1 MYIIHSK
8 DFFNLLI
15 LNYSLNQHI
24 HIQFS
29 PQSLFILNVCIA
41 VIMFG
46 VALSVKR
53 EHFITL
59 RHQKKSILTGL
70 LSQFMLLPFLTYIL
84 ILILKPS
91 TGLALG
97 MLLVAACPGGN
108 VSNFF
113 TMLSRG
119 NTALSISLTA
129 FSSLSAFVLTPA
141 NFFLYA
147 GLLPDAK
154 DFVQKLD
161 IGFLDLFINMLGILI
176 LPLIAGMMLNHYYP
190 KWTERIAK
198 PMRILSIL
206 LLMGFIVVAIINN
219 GEAFQ
224 NFFHLVFWLVFIHNA
239 VVLISAYAFSNALR
253 NNSKTNRTVAVET
266 GIQNS
271 GLGLVLIFTFFRG
284 DGEMAL
290 ITAWWGV
297 WHLVAGFIFAG
308 LIRKLRPEPAI

>member
-1 MYIIHSK
+1 MEAQNI
-8 DFFNLLI
+8 N
-15 LNYSLNQHI
+15 
-24 HIQFS
+24 IQFS
-29 PQSLFILNVCIA
+29 PESLLVLNICMAI
-41 VIMFG
+41 IMFG

-59 RHQKKSILTGL
+59 KHQKKSILTGL
-70 LSQFMLLPFLTYIL
+70 LSQFMLLPFITYLL
-84 ILILKPS
+84 ILLLKPS

-113 TMLSRG
+113 TMLSGG

-147 GLLPDAK
+147 GLLPK
-154 DFVQKLD
+154 GNDFIQKLD
-161 IGFLDLFINMLGILI
+161 ISFIELFINMTGILI
-176 LPLIAGMMLNHYYP
+176 VPLVLGMLINNYKP
-190 KWTERIAK
+190 KFSLLIAK
-198 PMRILSIL
+198 PMRILSII
-206 LLMGFIVVAIINN
+206 LLMGFIMVAIYNN
-219 GEAFQ
+219 RVAFES
-224 NFFHLVFWLVFIHNA
+224 FFHLVFWIVLIHNA
-239 VVLISAYAFSNALR
+239 LILGAAYLFSVSLK
-253 NNSKTNRTVAVET
+253 NSSSTNRTVAIET

-271 GLGLVLIFTFFRG
+271 GLGLVLIFTFFNG
-284 DGEMAL
+284 NGEMAL

-308 LIRKLRPEPAI
+308 LMRQFNPQG